1 MIRIN
6 VNKVLQEQEA
16 KKTAVKP
23 MPKIRVIRN
32 TVIADEKPAT
42 KAPIQE
48 KEPEEPNHLLEEL
61 EAELADIKKARGKK
75 SSSIYKA
82 VYGRNSDLCI
92 DIGTVLNKIDNTVD
106 DESMEVRRF
115 GIRYLTEKGMGEM
128 LDCRKNVKDPFKN
141 QKGKTPEKGKFK
153 YSLKQKGTILL
164 TSEDKA
170 YRSVLVSAIYEFKDF
185 KSPRWI
191 RVRH

>member
-16 KKTAVKP
+16 KKKAPKP
-23 MPKIRVIRN
+23 TPKIRVIRN
-32 TVIADEKPAT
+32 AVITEEKPV
-42 KAPIQE
+42 I
-48 KEPEEPNHLLEEL
+48 KEPVKQSNYEEPNELLEEL
-61 EAELADIKKARGKK
+61 EAELADIKKQRGKI

-82 VYGRNSDLCI
+82 VHGRNSDLCI
-92 DIGTVLNKIDNTVD
+92 DIGTLLNKIDNTVD

-115 GIRYLTEKGMGEM
+115 GIRYLTEKGTGEM

-153 YSLKQKGTILL
+153 YNLKQKGTILL
-164 TSEDKA
+164 TSEEKA

-185 KSPRWI
+185 KSSRWI

>member
-6 VNKVLQEQEA
+6 VNKVLKEQEA
-16 KKTAVKP
+16 KKKEVKP
-23 MPKIRVIRN
+23 LPKIRIIRN
-32 TVIADEKPAT
+32 ASIPKEKPVA
-42 KAPIQE
+42 KQPVQE
-48 KEPEEPNHLLEEL
+48 KEPESPNELLEEL
-61 EAELADIKKARGKK
+61 EAELADIKKQRGKI

-82 VYGRNSDLCI
+82 VHGRNSDLCI

-106 DESMEVRRF
+106 DETMEVRRF
-115 GIRYLTEKGMGEM
+115 GIRYLTENGKGEM

-164 TSEDKA
+164 TSEEKA
-170 YRSVLVSAIYEFKDF
+170 YRSVLVSTIYEFKDF
-185 KSPRWI
+185 KSSRWI